1 MFFFFAGYLRLAMII
16 RMNYD
21 VSPPGDYPKMA
32 NFVGSFS
39 HLNITIWE
47 IMSTIAL
54 RFKQQNV

>member
-1 MFFFFAGYLRLAMII
+1 MII

-47 IMSTIAL
+47 LMSTIAL